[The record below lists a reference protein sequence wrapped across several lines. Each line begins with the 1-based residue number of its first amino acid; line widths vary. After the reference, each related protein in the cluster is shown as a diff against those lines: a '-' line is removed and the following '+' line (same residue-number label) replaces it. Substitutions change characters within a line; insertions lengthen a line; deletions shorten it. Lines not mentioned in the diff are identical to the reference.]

1 MGGMGTEDWR
11 DGRFWGYRYMGG
23 GGERDFIAK
32 RRAREIEKDWRNS
45 KEVTG
50 GSMDWGIVGVKLEG
64 QESFKELFGELEI

>member
-1 MGGMGTEDWR
+1 MEGWKVLEVEII
-11 DGRFWGYRYMGG
+11 GG
-23 GGERDFIAK
+23 GGRDFIAK
-32 RRAREIEKDWRNS
+32 KRAREIEKDWRNS